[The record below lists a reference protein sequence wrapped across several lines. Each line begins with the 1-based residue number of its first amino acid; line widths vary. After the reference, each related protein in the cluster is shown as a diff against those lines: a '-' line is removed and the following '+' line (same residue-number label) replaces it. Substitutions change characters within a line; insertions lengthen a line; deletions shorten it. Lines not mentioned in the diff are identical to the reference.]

1 MAPVRVSASD
11 MARREL
17 VAACIL
23 LVVTAAFGWLT
34 MGLPDRAL
42 PNTPGPAFFPGLTT
56 IALAV
61 LSVALLVRGLRA
73 ADPEQTTLAAPL
85 TSRSWIALGAFVVYL
100 LAMPT
105 LGFLTASV
113 PFFAVLTW
121 LYGERR
127 ATVVALTSV
136 GVPVA
141 LSLIF
146 RSGFQILLPR
156 GLWW

>member
-1 MAPVRVSASD
+1 

-17 VAACIL
+17 AAACIVL
-23 LVVTAAFGWLT
+23 IATIAFGWLT
-34 MGLPDRAL
+34 IGLPERVL
-42 PNTPGPAFFPGLTT
+42 PNTPGPAFFPGL
-56 IALAV
+56 IALALAA
-61 LSVALLVRGLRA
+61 LSIALLVRSLRA
-73 ADPEQTTLAAPL
+73 TSPEQAALCAPL
-85 TSRSWIALGAFVVYL
+85 TTRSWVALGAFALYL

-105 LGFLTASV
+105 LGFVTASV
-113 PFFAVLTW
+113 PFFAALAW

-127 ATVVALTSV
+127 PIVIALTSI

>member
-1 MAPVRVSASD
+1 

-17 VAACIL
+17 IAAVVL
-23 LVVTAAFGWLT
+23 LAFTAAFGWLT
-34 MGLPDRAL
+34 IGLPERVL
-42 PNTPGPAFFPGLTT
+42 PNTPGPAFFPGL
-56 IALAV
+56 ISLALTA
-61 LSVALLVRGLRA
+61 LSISLLVRSLRA
-73 ADPEQTTLAAPL
+73 AGQEQATLATPL
-85 TSRSWIALGAFVVYL
+85 TSRSWAALGAFVVYL

-113 PFFAVLTW
+113 PFFAVLSW

-127 ATVVALTSV
+127 LIVVALTSV
-136 GVPVA
+136 GVPVV

>member
-1 MAPVRVSASD
+1 

-17 VAACIL
+17 AAACVL

-34 MGLPDRAL
+34 MGLPDRVL
-42 PNTPGPAFFPGLTT
+42 PNTPGPAFFPGLITL
-56 IALAV
+56 ALAV
-61 LSVALLVRGLRA
+61 LSFALLARGLRA
-73 ADPEQTTLAAPL
+73 AGQEQATLAAPL
-85 TSRSWIALGAFVVYL
+85 TIRSWAALGAFVAYL
-100 LAMPT
+100 IAMPT
-105 LGFLTASV
+105 LGFVTASV
-113 PFFAVLTW
+113 PFFAVLAW

-127 ATVVALTSV
+127 PIVVALTSL

-146 RSGFQILLPR
+146 RAGFQILLPR

>member
-1 MAPVRVSASD
+1 MDHSGGSD

-17 VAACIL
+17 AAACIL
-23 LVVTAAFGWLT
+23 LIVTAVFGWLT
-34 MGLPDRAL
+34 IGLPDRAL
-42 PNTPGPAFFPGLTT
+42 PNTPGPAFFPGLITLSLA
-56 IALAV
+56 AL
-61 LSVALLVRGLRA
+61 SIALLVRSLRA
-73 ADPEQTTLAAPL
+73 AGQEQATLAVPL
-85 TSRSWIALGAFVVYL
+85 TSRSWAALGAFIVYL
-100 LAMPT
+100 IAMPM

-113 PFFAVLTW
+113 PFFAVMAW

-127 ATVVALTSV
+127 LIVVALTAV
-136 GVPVA
+136 VVPVA